1 MNKISVVVPCFNEEE
16 VLSMFYKKTSEVLNE
31 IEDITYELLFVDDGS
46 TDGTLSVMKDL
57 HTLDERCQYLSFSRN
72 FGKEAAIYAG
82 LKNAD
87 GDYVAIMDVDLQDP
101 PELLPKMYQILEK

>member
-1 MNKISVVVPCFNEEE
+1 MKKLTVIVPCYNEQEA
-16 VLSMFYKKTSEVLNE
+16 LPIYYKEMCKIMLQMQDVDT
-31 IEDITYELLFVDDGS
+31 ELLFVDDGS

-101 PELLPKMYQILEK
+101 PELLPKMYQIL